1 MRRIAMIVLALLLST
16 GATGRAEDN
25 WAAKMFETT
34 SHDFGTVAR
43 GAKAEFRF
51 KLNNIYTEDVHIAN
65 VRTSCQCTTPTISQ
79 ETLKTYEES
88 AIVATFNT
96 RSTQFGQRK
105 ATLTVVFD
113 KPFYAEVQLQ
123 VTGYIRSDI
132 VVEPGGIEFGTVDR
146 AATADRL
153 VKISYRGRQD
163 WAISEIRSSSD
174 FIEAEAVEGQRIGDL
189 VTYDMTVR
197 LQPGA
202 PAGYLNEELILV
214 TNDARQAEV
223 PVAIEG
229 RITAG
234 LTVSPQSIF
243 LGAMKPGQ
251 RVKKNLVVQAKRPF
265 HITGIDAG
273 DDGAFEF
280 KLPDEEKKAH
290 IIWLTYTASDVE
302 GRSNYKL
309 RITTDLDGGTSAD
322 VPASAVVQATPGSG
336 E

>member
-1 MRRIAMIVLALLLST
+1 MRRIAMIVLALLLPT
-16 GATGRAEDN
+16 ATGLAEDN

-51 KLNNIYTEDVHIAN
+51 KLNNIYQEDVHIDV

-79 ETLKTYEES
+79 QTLKTYEES

-105 ATLTVVFD
+105 ATLTVIFD

-132 VVEPGGIEFGTVDR
+132 VVEPGGVEFGTVDASEPAER
-146 AATADRL
+146 Q
-153 VKISYRGRQD
+153 VKISYRGRTD
-163 WAISEIRSSSD
+163 WAIAEIRSSSD
-174 FIEAEAVEGQRIGDL
+174 FIEAEAIEGQRIGDL

-223 PVAIEG
+223 PVEVEA
-229 RITAG
+229 RILTG
-234 LTVSPQSIF
+234 LTVSPQSLF
-243 LGAMKPGQ
+243 LGALKPGQ
-251 RVKKNLVVQAKRPF
+251 RVTKNLLIQAKRPF
-265 HITGIDAG
+265 HITAIDAG

-280 KLPDEEKKAH
+280 KLPDAEKKAH
-290 IIWLTYTASDVE
+290 VIPLTYTASDVA

-309 RITTDLDGGTSAD
+309 RITTDLGGGTTAA
-322 VPASAVVQATPGSG
+322 VPASAQVVEATPGGG